1 MYKRILLAS
10 LIAIISVGMIAGCGA
25 GSVEKFEDNA
35 ADAAVSEEVEAWED
49 TSAIAIEGYNLLW
62 HDEFEG
68 DALNT
73 DIWTREV
80 REVGWTNNEL
90 QAYTDSEANSFVKDG
105 CLVLKALDSGDGTYT
120 SGKVNSQNKADFM
133 YGKVVARAK
142 VPQGK
147 GLWPAIW
154 MMPQDES
161 YYGQ

>member
-90 QAYTDSEANSFVKDG
+90 QAYTDLEAD
-105 CLVLKALDSGDGTYT
+105 
-120 SGKVNSQNKADFM
+120 
-133 YGKVVARAK
+133 
-142 VPQGK
+142 
-147 GLWPAIW
+147 
-154 MMPQDES
+154 
-161 YYGQ
+161 